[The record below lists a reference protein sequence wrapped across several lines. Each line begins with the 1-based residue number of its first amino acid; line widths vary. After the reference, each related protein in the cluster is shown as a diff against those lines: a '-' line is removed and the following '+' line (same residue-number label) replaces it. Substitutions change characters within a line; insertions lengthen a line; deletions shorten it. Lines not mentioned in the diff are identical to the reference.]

1 MVNLPLGPA
10 EPCRSAN
17 YELQMAVNPYSPSTA
32 TDFADLVPV
41 GPTGPSRIGN
51 GPSVVIALGGLC
63 GFLVA
68 LPLMQR
74 QNLWGLVI
82 AVAGWVIGGLVYR
95 QISAKWPHDPF
106 VRRWQFAIS
115 VAAVTIP
122 PTVTFGFFGF
132 LGTQYPHLIILAEIL
147 GLSIVAGVFASG
159 TRRFRPPSEIAE
171 PDDAREPPS

>member
-1 MVNLPLGPA
+1 
-10 EPCRSAN
+10 
-17 YELQMAVNPYSPSTA
+17 
-32 TDFADLVPV
+32 
-41 GPTGPSRIGN
+41 
-51 GPSVVIALGGLC
+51 
-63 GFLVA
+63 
-68 LPLMQR
+68 MQR
-74 QNLWGLVI
+74 QNPLGLLI

-95 QISAKWPHDPF
+95 RISAKWPHDPIA
-106 VRRWQFAIS
+106 RRRQFAVS

-122 PTVTFGFFGF
+122 PSVTLGFFGF